1 MIVILSFEYYIY
13 SNIFQYQLV
22 YIIITKLINCNINFI
37 VHDGKH
43 PYSHRYLLEFKIRK
57 MYTHDRLQYYIQN
70 IYYLLLCTIV
80 LTAVCYAQAVAIGK
94 FEFVEFAPAGL
105 SV

>member
-22 YIIITKLINCNINFI
+22 YIIITKLINCNINYLYTMVNI
-37 VHDGKH
+37 
-43 PYSHRYLLEFKIRK
+43 PSHRYLNLKYGKYI
-57 MYTHDRLQYYIQN
+57 HDRLQYYMQN

-80 LTAVCYAQAVAIGK
+80 LTVRYAQAVAIGK

>member
-1 MIVILSFEYYIY
+1 MV
-13 SNIFQYQLV
+13 NI
-22 YIIITKLINCNINFI
+22 
-37 VHDGKH
+37 
-43 PYSHRYLLEFKIRK
+43 PSHRYLNLKYGKCI
-57 MYTHDRLQYYIQN
+57 HDRLQYYMRN

-80 LTAVCYAQAVAIGK
+80 RTVCK